1 MATSL
6 TEERLLE
13 LKETFSMFDKD
24 MNGSISIEELT
35 QVQMIEEKKS
45 ILNFGPGAESNGSKA
60 DEGGGEGHD
69 WGGRYRWKRDH

>member
-35 QVQMIEEKKS
+35 QVQMIENKN
-45 ILNFGPGAESNGSKA
+45 ILNFGPGAESDGSKA
-60 DEGGGEGHD
+60 NKGGGEGHD
-69 WGGRYRWKRDH
+69 WGGRYRWKRDN